1 MHETTSSDAMGHAM
15 HHPMSHSDFSAALA
29 SLQASGAA
37 QRDPIGFQHMV
48 LLAQRLQAQ
57 PGAVQRILAG
67 RLREAL
73 ARAAASATEAEPTPT
88 ATPTSVP
95 ATPSPLAELHRHILA
110 VSGGGGPAPT
120 TATAA
125 ARSTPSTGPTGPT
138 GLPRELKSL
147 DRFRDT
153 WAKVAADAQV
163 DKALARAPENAGPL
177 NSHLLVLRS
186 LATLRELS
194 PEHLHGVLAQLDALL
209 WLEQATLKPTL
220 KPALKAAPKPAPTA
234 KATKARPKP
243 AASPARRSGP
253 AQ

>member
-1 MHETTSSDAMGHAM
+1 MSD
-15 HHPMSHSDFSAALA
+15 SDFTAALA

-48 LLAQRLQAQ
+48 LMAQRLQAQ

-73 ARAAASATEAEPTPT
+73 ARSEARASEAAAAPASSPSPS
-88 ATPTSVP
+88 PSP
-95 ATPSPLAELHRHILA
+95 ATSGPLAELHRHIQA
-110 VSGGGGPAPT
+110 VSQAPAT
-120 TATAA
+120 HAA
-125 ARSTPSTGPTGPT
+125 ASVRPAHGGTARP
-138 GLPRELKSL
+138 ELKSL
-147 DRFRDT
+147 DRFRGT

-186 LATLRELS
+186 LAALRELS

-209 WLEQATLKPTL
+209 WLEQATQKPT
-220 KPALKAAPKPAPTA
+220 
-234 KATKARPKP
+234 
-243 AASPARRSGP
+243 ASPARRTGTKK
-253 AQ
+253 

>member
-1 MHETTSSDAMGHAM
+1 MND
-15 HHPMSHSDFSAALA
+15 SDFSAALA

-48 LLAQRLQAQ
+48 LMAQRLQAQ

-73 ARAAASATEAEPTPT
+73 ARAAARATEAEPTS
-88 ATPTSVP
+88 AP

-110 VSGGGGPAPT
+110 VSGGGPAPT
-120 TATAA
+120 AATAA
-125 ARSTPSTGPTGPT
+125 ARSTPSATPT
-138 GLPRELKSL
+138 GLPPELKSL
-147 DRFRDT
+147 DRFRGT

-163 DKALARAPENAGPL
+163 DKALARAPDNAGPL

-186 LATLRELS
+186 LAALRELS

-209 WLEQATLKPTL
+209 WLEQATHKPT
-220 KPALKAAPKPAPTA
+220 
-234 KATKARPKP
+234 
-243 AASPARRSGP
+243 ASPARRSRT
-253 AQ
+253 AK

>member
-1 MHETTSSDAMGHAM
+1 MND
-15 HHPMSHSDFSAALA
+15 SDFSAALA

-48 LLAQRLQAQ
+48 LMAQRLQTQ

-88 ATPTSVP
+88 ATPISVP

-110 VSGGGGPAPT
+110 VSGGGPAPT
-120 TATAA
+120 AATAA
-125 ARSTPSTGPTGPT
+125 ARSTSSAGPT
-138 GLPRELKSL
+138 GLPPELKSL
-147 DRFRDT
+147 DRFRGT

-163 DKALARAPENAGPL
+163 DKALARAPDNAGPL

-186 LATLRELS
+186 LAALRELS

-209 WLEQATLKPTL
+209 WLEQATHKPT
-220 KPALKAAPKPAPTA
+220 
-234 KATKARPKP
+234 
-243 AASPARRSGP
+243 ASPARRSR
-253 AQ
+253 AAK

>member
-1 MHETTSSDAMGHAM
+1 MND
-15 HHPMSHSDFSAALA
+15 SDFSAALA

-48 LLAQRLQAQ
+48 LMAQRLQTQ

-73 ARAAASATEAEPTPT
+73 ARAAASATEAEPTPI
-88 ATPTSVP
+88 ATPIAVP

-110 VSGGGGPAPT
+110 VSGGGPAPT
-120 TATAA
+120 AATAA
-125 ARSTPSTGPTGPT
+125 ARSTSSAGPT
-138 GLPRELKSL
+138 GLPPELKSL
-147 DRFRDT
+147 DRFRGT

-163 DKALARAPENAGPL
+163 DKALARAPDNAGPL

-186 LATLRELS
+186 LAALRELS

-209 WLEQATLKPTL
+209 WLEQATHKPT
-220 KPALKAAPKPAPTA
+220 
-234 KATKARPKP
+234 
-243 AASPARRSGP
+243 ASPARRSR
-253 AQ
+253 AAK

>member
-1 MHETTSSDAMGHAM
+1 MND
-15 HHPMSHSDFSAALA
+15 SDFSAALA

-48 LLAQRLQAQ
+48 LMAQRLQTQ

-73 ARAAASATEAEPTPT
+73 ARAAASATEAEPTPI
-88 ATPTSVP
+88 ATPIAVP

-110 VSGGGGPAPT
+110 VSGGGPAPT

-125 ARSTPSTGPTGPT
+125 VRSTSSAGPT
-138 GLPRELKSL
+138 GLPPELKSL
-147 DRFRDT
+147 DRFRGT

-163 DKALARAPENAGPL
+163 DKALARAPDNAGPL

-186 LATLRELS
+186 LAALRELS

-209 WLEQATLKPTL
+209 WLEQATHKPT
-220 KPALKAAPKPAPTA
+220 
-234 KATKARPKP
+234 
-243 AASPARRSGP
+243 ASPARRGRASK
-253 AQ
+253 